1 MNRKNRKYQLSNYS
15 FLLMFTILATVMMG
29 IMYINSANPDYVKKQ
44 IIGLCLGLGA
54 MVIVSLI
61 DYNILFHY
69 IWVLYGF
76 NLVLLLAVK
85 FFGKTVGGAKRWLA
99 FGGFSLQASEVTKIV
114 MILFVAYFIR
124 EHEDEMDNL
133 KVLAKLAILCAIPL
147 FMVVSQPDL
156 STTLDIT
163 FFLCGII
170 FIGGLDGKLIKR
182 VLLVGVPLL
191 VVFIFYIQTP
201 NQILLKEYQVNRIM
215 AFINPEKYESTGRFQ
230 QDNSVMAIG
239 SGQLTGKGLNNNTIS
254 DSNITIADIDEE
266 IAESEVGITVKD
278 TKLVSEQQT
287 DFIFSVIGEETGF
300 VGCMITIGL
309 LALIVLQ
316 CLWIAHRSGDLAGR
330 LIAVGVAGLVC
341 FQSFI
346 NISVATAMMPNTG
359 LPLPF
364 ISYGPTSLVCNM
376 VGMGLVLNVGLQR
389 RY

>member
-1 MNRKNRKYQLSNYS
+1 MNRKYQLSNYS
-15 FLLMFTILATVMMG
+15 FLLVLTILTTVMMG
-29 IMYINSANPDYVKKQ
+29 IIYINSANPSYVKKQ
-44 IIGLCLGLGA
+44 ILGLCLGTAA

-61 DYNILFHY
+61 DYNKLFHY
-69 IWVLYGF
+69 IWVLYGL

-85 FFGKTVGGAKRWLA
+85 LFGKTVGGAKRWLA

-114 MILFVAYFIR
+114 MILFVSYFIK
-124 EHEDEMDNL
+124 EHEDEMGDL

-170 FIGGLDGKLIKR
+170 FVGGLDGKLIKR
-182 VLLVGVPLL
+182 VIMIGVPLF

-239 SGQLTGKGLNNNTIS
+239 SGQLFGKGLNNNTIS

-266 IAESEVGITVKD
+266 IEESEVGITVKD
-278 TKLVSEQQT
+278 TNLVSEQQT

-346 NISVATAMMPNTG
+346 NIGVATAMLPNTG

-376 VGMGLVLNVGLQR
+376 AGMGLVLNVGLQR

>member
-1 MNRKNRKYQLSNYS
+1 MNRRYQLSNYS
-15 FLLMFTILATVMMG
+15 FLLVATILATVLMG
-29 IMYINSANPDYVKKQ
+29 IMYINSASPAHVSKQ
-44 IIGLCLGLGA
+44 LLGLFLGTAA
-54 MVIVSLI
+54 MVFVSLI
-61 DYNILFHY
+61 DYNKLFHY
-69 IWVLYGF
+69 IWLLYGF
-76 NLVLLLAVK
+76 NLLLLLAVE

-99 FGGFSLQASEVTKIV
+99 FGGFSLQASEVTKII

-124 EHEDEMDNL
+124 EHEDEMGDL
-133 KVLAKLAILCAIPL
+133 KVLAKLAVLCAIPL

-163 FFLCGII
+163 FILCGII
-170 FIGGLDGKLIKR
+170 FVGGLDSKIIKR
-182 VLLVGVPLL
+182 VILVGVPLF

-201 NQILLKEYQVNRIM
+201 GQILLKDYQVNRIM
-215 AFINPEKYESTGRFQ
+215 SFLNPEKYAATGRFQ

-254 DSNITIADIDEE
+254 ESNQTVADVDDEIENEE
-266 IAESEVGITVKD
+266 IGITVKD
-278 TKLVSEQQT
+278 TNLVSEQQT
-287 DFIFSVIGEETGF
+287 DFIFSVIGEEMGF

-309 LALIVLQ
+309 LGLIVVQ

-346 NISVATAMMPNTG
+346 NIGVATAILPNTG

>member
-1 MNRKNRKYQLSNYS
+1 MNRRYQLSNYS
-15 FLLMFTILATVMMG
+15 FLLVATILATVLMG
-29 IMYINSANPDYVKKQ
+29 IMYINSASPAHVSKQ
-44 IIGLCLGLGA
+44 LLGLFLGTAA
-54 MVIVSLI
+54 MVFVSFI
-61 DYNILFHY
+61 DYNKLFHY
-69 IWVLYGF
+69 IWLLYGF
-76 NLVLLLAVK
+76 NLLLLLAVEL
-85 FFGKTVGGAKRWLA
+85 FGKTVGGAKRWLA
-99 FGGFSLQASEVTKIV
+99 FGGFSLQASEVTKIIMV
-114 MILFVAYFIR
+114 LFVAYFIR
-124 EHEDEMDNL
+124 EHEDEMGDL
-133 KVLAKLAILCAIPL
+133 KVLVKLAVLCAIPL

-163 FFLCGII
+163 FILCGII
-170 FIGGLDGKLIKR
+170 FVGGLDSKIIKR
-182 VLLVGVPLL
+182 VILIGVPLF

-201 NQILLKEYQVNRIM
+201 GQILLKDYQVNRIM
-215 AFINPEKYESTGRFQ
+215 SFLNPDKYAATGRFQ

-254 DSNITIADIDEE
+254 ESNQTVADVYDEIENEE
-266 IAESEVGITVKD
+266 IGITVKD
-278 TKLVSEQQT
+278 TNLVSEQQT
-287 DFIFSVIGEETGF
+287 DFIFSVIGEEMGF

-309 LALIVLQ
+309 LGFIVVQ
-316 CLWIAHRSGDLAGR
+316 SLWIAHRSGDLAGR

-346 NISVATAMMPNTG
+346 NIGVATAILPNTG

>member
-1 MNRKNRKYQLSNYS
+1 MNRKYQLSNYS
-15 FLLMFTILATVMMG
+15 FFLVFTILATVMMG

-44 IIGLCLGLGA
+44 ILGLCLGTAA
-54 MVIVSLI
+54 MIIVSLI
-61 DYNILFHY
+61 DYNKLFHY
-69 IWVLYGF
+69 IWLLYGF

-85 FFGKTVGGAKRWLA
+85 LFGKTVGGAKRWLA
-99 FGGFSLQASEVTKIV
+99 LGGFSLQASEITKIV
-114 MILFVAYFIR
+114 MILFVSYFIK
-124 EHEDEMDNL
+124 EHEDEMGDL
-133 KVLAKLAILCAIPL
+133 KVLAKLAVLCVIPL
-147 FMVVSQPDL
+147 FMVVTQPDL

-170 FIGGLDGKLIKR
+170 FVGGLDAKLIKR
-182 VLLVGVPLL
+182 VIMIGVPLF

-239 SGQLTGKGLNNNTIS
+239 SGQLFGKGLNNNTIS

-266 IAESEVGITVKD
+266 IEESEVGITVKD
-278 TKLVSEQQT
+278 TNLVSEQQT

-346 NISVATAMMPNTG
+346 NIGVATAMLPNTG

-376 VGMGLVLNVGLQR
+376 AGMGLVLNVGLQR

>member
-15 FLLMFTILATVMMG
+15 FSLFFTILATISMG
-29 IMYINSANPDYVKKQ
+29 IVYINSANPAYVKKQ
-44 IIGLCLGLGA
+44 ILGLCLGLVA

-99 FGGFSLQASEVTKIV
+99 FGGFSLQASEVTKVV

-147 FMVVSQPDL
+147 LMVVSQPDL

-163 FFLCGII
+163 FILCGVI

-182 VLLVGVPLL
+182 VILIGVPLL
-191 VVFIFYIQTP
+191 VAFIFYIQTP

-266 IAESEVGITVKD
+266 IAESDVGITVKD

-300 VGCMITIGL
+300 VGCMLTIGC

-330 LIAVGVAGLVC
+330 LIAVGVAGLIC

-346 NISVATAMMPNTG
+346 NISVATEMLPNTG

-364 ISYGPTSLVCNM
+364 ISYGPLWSVT
-376 VGMGLVLNVGLQR
+376 
-389 RY
+389 